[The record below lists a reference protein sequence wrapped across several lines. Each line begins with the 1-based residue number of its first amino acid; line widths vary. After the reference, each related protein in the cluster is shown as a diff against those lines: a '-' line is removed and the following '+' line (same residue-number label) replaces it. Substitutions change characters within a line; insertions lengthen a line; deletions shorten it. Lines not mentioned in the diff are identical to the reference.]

1 MSISEAPVAAFTVND
16 TLNPILWDNYV
27 LRKDIRYKLLSIAKH
42 FADTLKVKNLK
53 LKDITISGSN
63 VSFGYS
69 EYSDIDLH
77 LVVDMP
83 NDEEVADY
91 YNAKKNEFNNKYNVK
106 LKSIPVEVYVQSS
119 SQSHYSAGIFSVL
132 DNKWIKKPS
141 KQIPIATS
149 HEIRSKA
156 RNYSS
161 KINKALHSNELS
173 IAKETMDDIRRLR
186 QAGLETNGENAVEN
200 LAFKLLRSRGKIDKL
215 RNHIDKLQSAEL
227 SLGEQMKINEI
238 IKESSST
245 AVVTNYKPGELVA
258 ITMPNGT
265 QIQKDLSK
273 DPGAITKDE
282 QGNPVF
288 NMSSL
293 GSSGSAGSMQ
303 TSDKPIT
310 NGTQIAINT
319 DGQGSGETMGHDTP
333 GITAFETQ
341 EEDLE
346 DEDLMGSGVDHL
358 KNPHD
363 RTDDYINDI
372 VDKRFERDARGSMS
386 SKNSG
391 SLGPISGKLHESDE
405 LYKWLTIA
413 GIK

>member
-1 MSISEAPVAAFTVND
+1 M
-16 TLNPILWDNYV
+16 
-27 LRKDIRYKLLSIAKH
+27 
-42 FADTLKVKNLK
+42 
-53 LKDITISGSN
+53 
-63 VSFGYS
+63 
-69 EYSDIDLH
+69 
-77 LVVDMP
+77 
-83 NDEEVADY
+83 
-91 YNAKKNEFNNKYNVK
+91 
-106 LKSIPVEVYVQSS
+106 
-119 SQSHYSAGIFSVL
+119 L

-200 LAFKLLRSRGKIDKL
+200 LAFKLLRSRGRIDKL

-372 VDKRFERDARGSMS
+372 VDKRFERGARGSMS
-386 SKNSG
+386 SKTSG
-391 SLGPISGKLHESDE
+391 SFGPVSGKLQESDE